1 MFFDLNLQEGYAV
14 EQGIKCAQRANPF
27 AEGTEEEDA
36 QDDDG
41 QQNAQL
47 PGEECPQCRADTAID
62 ERKRNSAFQYALR
75 TEVLTEVRIPQSD
88 LIDQEQGQQKDHDD
102 QNDIF

>member
-14 EQGIKCAQRANPF
+14 EQGIKCAQGANPF

-36 QDDDG
+36 QDDDR

-47 PGEECPQCRADTAID
+47 PGEECSQRRADTAID
-62 ERKRNSAFQYALR
+62 Q
-75 TEVLTEVRIPQSD
+75 
-88 LIDQEQGQQKDHDD
+88 
-102 QNDIF
+102 